1 MKNLLFSLILLFAFV
16 GVNAQS
22 TSPRFGT
29 TKNSDNTGRVLTYK
43 VATVTDAAGADSVVI
58 APNAF
63 ETIYKVAALDSL
75 TFKSPTVV
83 NSYYGD
89 QITLQVTGTS
99 GDLIKFTGTNWVSAG
114 TATLSSGLN
123 AIITFIFNGAK
134 WVEQSRVVL

>member
-1 MKNLLFSLILLFAFV
+1 MKNLIALFAFIFTISA
-16 GVNAQS
+16 VNAQS

-29 TKNSDNTGRVLTYK
+29 AKNTDNTGRVLTFK
-43 VATVTDAAGADSVVI
+43 LVSVTDAAGADSVTI
-58 APNAF
+58 APNAW

-75 TFKSPTVV
+75 TFKSPTVT

-89 QITLQVTGTS
+89 QITLQITGTS

-123 AIITFIFNGAK
+123 AIITFRFNGTK